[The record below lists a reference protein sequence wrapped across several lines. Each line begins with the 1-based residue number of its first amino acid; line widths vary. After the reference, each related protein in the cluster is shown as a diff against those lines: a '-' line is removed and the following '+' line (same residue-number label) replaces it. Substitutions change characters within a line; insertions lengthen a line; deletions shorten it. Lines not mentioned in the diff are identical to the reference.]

1 MLWRLQLGKL
11 IFNILYALLGI
22 LSTADNLTHMPRI
35 EGKHRVGLEV
45 ELFACVGSPGIR
57 CDDGFQEVMALI
69 FIYRFVTVACVWLLD
84 VSKLKGRVFT
94 HDTVVDLRGE
104 LWVLKVAVVVVVGGA
119 LVLRK
124 ARRYLLSLEVVVNQ
138 VIALNEFLLLSV
150 VVLGVLHIDQ
160 IF

>member
-1 MLWRLQLGKL
+1 
-11 IFNILYALLGI
+11 
-22 LSTADNLTHMPRI
+22 
-35 EGKHRVGLEV
+35 
-45 ELFACVGSPGIR
+45 
-57 CDDGFQEVMALI
+57 MALI

-104 LWVLKVAVVVVVGGA
+104 LWVLKVAVVVVVGGT

-124 ARRYLLSLEVVVNQ
+124 ARRYLLGFEVVVNQ